1 MTNGAPPVV
10 PHHRRLHKTDEAA
23 GHRIPFATRLRRPP
37 PDRRPRRRAAAFLLL
52 GVVALLAAV
61 LAASAGA
68 APAAPQQPPPP
79 APLPTNEPCTPGS
92 PLPACHLPTP
102 PTTAPKPPSTPLP
115 VPTEVPSPTTCSF
128 PGQLSC
134 ASLGPTTSAPCSGED
149 CIPQPTTT
157 PPATGTHPPGTGGSD
172 SDSKCGI
179 TDIGACITEAINS
192 AFRSIV
198 DSALSP
204 ILDLIGH
211 SALSTPTISDLPGIG
226 ELWNGSWE
234 IVVAAYG
241 LFILAGGILVM
252 SHESVQTRYSLKEVA
267 PRIPVAFIASA
278 LSLFLVDKIIR
289 LANGLTQGVLGG
301 GVSPPSV
308 GDTMTEAFKNAA
320 AGGLFTILVGLVLV
334 VVGVALLVVYAV
346 RVVITLALIACGPLF
361 VICHALPHTDPL
373 ARWWWRAIAA
383 ALGIQV
389 AQAVVLIT
397 AVRTVL
403 SGGVHLFGST
413 LSALG
418 TLLAGIALFF
428 LLFKI
433 PFWLMAATK
442 MGTGRSF
449 LGSLVRAYV
458 MAKTFGMVMGKTRTP
473 PKAVTNT
480 GAAGRGGRPGVAPPQ
495 PAPRAG
501 AVGERLKA
509 AYDAERLRA
518 ARRPR
523 VPSQAPQ
530 FLQPSPQGTTHDPA
544 VAPVKKGATRP
555 DFSSAPAPAAPMSI
569 PTQKPPVPQFRAAA
583 TDRGRP
589 GTPTPAPW
597 RPIRTAAVPP
607 KLKFQSDAPAPPH
620 PPTPPKP
627 TAAPASP
634 VFRPARTESRIGDAY
649 RRTPS
654 VPPAVFRAPK
664 PASGGDRP

>member
-1 MTNGAPPVV
+1 MTASAPPTV
-10 PHHRRLHKTDEAA
+10 RSRRRTNRTDGGTSDSSARLH
-23 GHRIPFATRLRRPP
+23 RPP
-37 PDRRPRRRAAAFLLL
+37 PDRRRRWRAAVLLL
-52 GVVALLAAV
+52 LSVVALLAAV
-61 LAASAGA
+61 LAANAGA
-68 APAAPQQPPPP
+68 APASPQQPPP
-79 APLPTNEPCTPGS
+79 APLPTNEPCPPGS

-102 PTTAPKPPSTPLP
+102 TTTAPKPPPNTPLP
-115 VPTEVPSPTTCSF
+115 VPTEVPPPTTCSF

-134 ASLGPTTSAPCSGED
+134 ASLGPTTTAPCSGED
-149 CIPQPTTT
+149 CIPQPTTA
-157 PPATGTHPPGTGGSD
+157 PPASGTHSPDNGSTD

-241 LFILAGGILVM
+241 LFILAGAILVM
-252 SHESVQTRYSLKEVA
+252 SHESVQTRYSLKEIA
-267 PRIPVAFIASA
+267 PRIPVAFVASA

-308 GDTMTEAFKNAA
+308 GDTMTEAFNNAA

-334 VVGVALLVVYAV
+334 VVGVALLVVYAI
-346 RVVITLALIACGPLF
+346 RVVITLGLIVCGPLLLM
-361 VICHALPHTDPL
+361 CHALPHTDPL

-397 AVRTVL
+397 AVRTIL
-403 SGGVHLFGST
+403 SGSVHLFGST

-428 LLFKI
+428 VLFKI
-433 PFWLMAATK
+433 PFWMLSATK
-442 MGTGRSF
+442 MGSGRSF

-473 PKAVTNT
+473 RKAAANT
-480 GAAGRGGRPGVAPPQ
+480 GTSTVGRGGRPDVAPQ
-495 PAPRAG
+495 PAPRPG
-501 AVGERLKA
+501 TVGERLKA
-509 AYDAERLRA
+509 AHDAERQRA
-518 ARRPR
+518 SRRPR
-523 VPSQAPQ
+523 LPSQAPQ
-530 FLQPSPQGTTHDPA
+530 FLQPSPQRTTHDPA
-544 VAPVKKGATRP
+544 VTPTKKGPATP
-555 DFSSAPAPAAPMSI
+555 EFSSAPEPAAPMPS
-569 PTQKPPVPQFRAAA
+569 PTQPPRAPQFRSAAA
-583 TDRGRP
+583 GRSRS
-589 GTPTPAPW
+589 GSPAPA

-607 KLKFQSDAPAPPH
+607 KLKFQSAA
-620 PPTPPKP
+620 PTPPRPQMPQKP
-627 TAAPASP
+627 TGGPAAPA
-634 VFRPARTESRIGDAY
+634 FRPAQPEPRIGDAY

-654 VPPAVFRAPK
+654 IPPAVFRAPK
-664 PASGGDRP
+664 PAPGGDRP